1 MTLALFQMSSV
12 PPRHEELDPQEAAI
26 PDSAQTPYD
35 PAQTPYDVPMSPDFE
50 FPALSQHIPTDSE
63 LRLVDYAIWDI
74 VVGEDQ
80 PVVATTPRSVS
91 PTVGYMPLSPRLDLF
106 HPDLYGSPP
115 DLQMELDPPSVPVLD
130 EDSAESHGALARRS
144 VQSERLSGASEEHV
158 PPLSPRLAPGPDA
171 PNQAAPAPEVPDPDV
186 QMPDASGE
194 VESASNVGGTTQQTP
209 SLHWLSRVKRVFP
222 PKG

>member
-35 PAQTPYDVPMSPDFE
+35 PAQTPYDVPMSP
-50 FPALSQHIPTDSE
+50 QHIPSDSQLE
-63 LRLVDYAIWDI
+63 LLDCAIWD
-74 VVGEDQ
+74 VVLGEDQ
-80 PVVATTPRSVS
+80 HVFATTPRSVS
-91 PTVGYMPLSPRLDLF
+91 PTDGYMPLSPRLDLF
-106 HPDLYGSPP
+106 HPSLYGSPP
-115 DLQMELDPPSVPVLD
+115 DLQMEVDHPSPPVLG
-130 EDSAESHGALARRS
+130 EHSAKSHGASARSGGRGD
-144 VQSERLSGASEEHV
+144 QSERPSGASEEHV
-158 PPLSPRLAPGPDA
+158 PPSSPRLAPGPDA